1 MMILIQILLRQS
13 LLFEMNWNN
22 FLNIIWNENR
32 MIFFV
37 NVFMIY
43 VDLIENLEFLEKIF
57 ADSIISQNRV
67 VLILRFF

>member
-1 MMILIQILLRQS
+1 
-13 LLFEMNWNN
+13 
-22 FLNIIWNENR
+22 
-32 MIFFV
+32 
-37 NVFMIY
+37 